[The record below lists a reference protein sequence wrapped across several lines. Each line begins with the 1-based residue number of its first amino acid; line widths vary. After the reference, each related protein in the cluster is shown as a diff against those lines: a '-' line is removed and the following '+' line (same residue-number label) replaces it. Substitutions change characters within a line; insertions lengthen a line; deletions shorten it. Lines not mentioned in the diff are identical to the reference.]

1 MQVEVTVVSALF
13 MLPAGLI
20 FPALLRAAN
29 TPPASQTL
37 RRAEELD
44 QDAADDVDGD
54 LSYRQQTQE
63 PGVHLVREHS
73 E

>member
-1 MQVEVTVVSALF
+1 MTVASALF

-37 RRAEELD
+37 KRAEDLGRG
-44 QDAADDVDGD
+44 AVDDVNDD
-54 LSYRQQTQE
+54 ISYEQQTQE
-63 PGVHLVREHS
+63 PGPHLVRELS
-73 E
+73 G